1 MAPLGMNSANS
12 VPAGM
17 PDSVL
22 SVLAA
27 FSTWTFPLLVA
38 AKMVGGSD
46 ILLLL

>member
-17 PDSVL
+17 PDSVV

-27 FSTWTFPLLVA
+27 FNTWILPLLVA
-38 AKMVGGSD
+38 AKIVGGSD
-46 ILLLL
+46 VLLLL